1 MLSPFVIPPNSRWA
15 YAAICLMG
23 RERLVGKVY
32 NCPSGGF
39 YVQPWGGDEFDA
51 DVVYLGPC
59 AIFTMHD
66 ITEAQ
71 AVATAQSMP
80 EYAAARLP
88 GWVVATP
95 PPVRTATRAAY
106 EAPLIT
112 PALVGRIV
120 QVRGGGQGEW
130 HRVDAIGSEYVYLSS
145 GPGKIDRAD
154 WRHVVV
160 ADRDD
165 DEGIPF

>member
-1 MLSPFVIPPNSRWA
+1 MSDCPFVIPIDARWA
-15 YAAICLMG
+15 YAAISLMG
-23 RERLVGKVY
+23 HERMVGKVY
-32 NCPSGGF
+32 TCPSGGF

-71 AVATAQSMP
+71 AVATARALPAS
-80 EYAAARLP
+80 AAARVS
-88 GWVVATP
+88 GWVVATEP
-95 PPVRTATRAAY
+95 PLRSAPRAAY

-112 PALVGRIV
+112 PALVGRSV
-120 QVRGGGQGEW
+120 QVRGGGQDEW
-130 HRVDAIGSEYVYLSS
+130 HRVDAIGSECVYLSS
-145 GPGKIDRAD
+145 ALGKIDRAT

-165 DEGIPF
+165 EEIPF